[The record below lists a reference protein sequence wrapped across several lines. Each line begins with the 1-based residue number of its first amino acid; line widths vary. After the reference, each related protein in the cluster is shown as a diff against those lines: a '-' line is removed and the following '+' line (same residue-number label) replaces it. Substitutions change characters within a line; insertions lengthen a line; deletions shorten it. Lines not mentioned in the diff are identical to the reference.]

1 MTKQLNTEN
10 EKMSYSLGMDVAASL
25 IGMPFEFDKE
35 SLLLGINDILNQ
47 EQPRLPQEEFV
58 ELMQKFQQIMQEE
71 QKKAQE
77 AQAEAMSEAKGTN
90 EAAAKEFFESNAKE
104 IDVVTTES
112 GLQYKIITA
121 GSGAT
126 PKAEDKVKVHY
137 TGTLPDGT
145 VFDSSV
151 QRGTPAEFPLNQ
163 VIPGWT
169 EGLQLMQVGGKT
181 KFFIPAELAYGDRG
195 AGPQIGPGQMLI
207 FEVEL
212 LDILS

>member
-10 EKMSYSLGMDVAASL
+10 DKMSYSLGMDVAASL
-25 IGMPFEFDKE
+25 VGMPFEFDKDA
-35 SLLLGINDILNQ
+35 LLLGINDILNQ

-58 ELMQKFQQIMQEE
+58 ELMQKFQTIMQEE
-71 QKKAQE
+71 QQKAQA
-77 AQAEAMSEAKGTN
+77 AQAEVMGEAKEGN
-90 EAAAKEFFESNAKE
+90 EAAAQEFFGKNAKE
-104 IDVVTTES
+104 IDVLTTES
-112 GLQYKIITA
+112 GLQYKIVTA
-121 GSGAT
+121 GTGAT
-126 PKAEDKVKVHY
+126 PKAEDKVQVHY

-151 QRGTPAEFPLNQ
+151 ERGTPAEFPLNQ

-169 EGLQLMQVGGKT
+169 EGLQLMQVGGKNT
-181 KFFIPAELAYGDRG
+181 FFIPAELAYGDRG

-212 LDILS
+212 LNILS

>member
-1 MTKQLNTEN
+1 MSKQLNTEN

-58 ELMQKFQQIMQEE
+58 QLMQKFQQTMQEE
-71 QKKAQE
+71 QQKAQE
-77 AQAEAMSEAKGTN
+77 AQTAAMEEAKGKN
-90 EAAAKEFFESNAKE
+90 EADAKDFLEKNANE
-104 IDVVTTES
+104 IDIVTTES

-121 GSGAT
+121 GTGAT

-151 QRGTPAEFPLNQ
+151 ERGTPAEFPLNQ

-195 AGPQIGPGQMLI
+195 AGPQIGPGQLLI